1 MNCTRLFRAAMYR
14 VGFWLVLVALG
25 VLLVPGLVAPVYA
38 GTFGLVVPIGGQA
51 SDIALD
57 DPRGL
62 LYIANFTANRI
73 DVMSLSDNTVNNS
86 IQVGPQPGSLALSP
100 DGTYLVV
107 AHFGNFVSPGT
118 PANALTVISL
128 RAGNSERT

>member
-38 GTFGLVVPIGGQA
+38 GTFGKVVPIGGQA

-57 DPRGL
+57 EGRGV
-62 LYIANFTANRI
+62 LYIANFTANSI
-73 DVMSLSDNTVNNS
+73 DVMSLADNS
-86 IQVGPQPGSLALSP
+86 ISTSINVGPQPGSLALSP
-100 DGTYLVV
+100 DGQFLVV
-107 AHFGNFVSPGT
+107 AHFGNF
-118 PANALTVISL
+118 NAPNAS
-128 RAGNSERT
+128 N